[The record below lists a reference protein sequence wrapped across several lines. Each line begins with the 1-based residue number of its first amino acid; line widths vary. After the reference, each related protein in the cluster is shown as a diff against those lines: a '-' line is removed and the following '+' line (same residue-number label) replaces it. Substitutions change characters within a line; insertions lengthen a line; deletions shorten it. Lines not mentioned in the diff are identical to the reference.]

1 MRKVQ
6 IKIIAVLALFNFIF
20 LGSEYLF
27 DNMMAYTTDASGV
40 VIAQSQILG
49 VSAVGFFLYSAMR
62 KWAKRGIK
70 YPAYFGIIVTCII
83 CLFMVSQHIS
93 NEITLMFG
101 CILFLLLGAACG
113 AVHDTAAYILDGDG
127 SLART
132 VGAAYA
138 VGILLQ
144 FINNNFVN
152 NEIIEPIVL
161 SVSLTVGGVLL
172 MGMGR
177 NEPLERLQPGEKTGR
192 RIEGRPGVVGGIL
205 IVNVVLMTCV
215 FATLDNAVTL
225 VHAAGQMDIGQ
236 WPGILLAL
244 SGLAAGFMFDWKKRR
259 YMYIIMYC
267 VTLLSTI
274 CVVVIEF
281 GGPFLAG
288 LIAFYLSAG
297 FFVVF
302 FSTGFME
309 ISRYMKIPELWAG
322 LGRIT
327 NNLCA
332 VLIGSWSVALIESG
346 NSMIISIVAIVLF
359 AMISVTTFLYSGRF
373 RDEAKEHTEKPEEG
387 EECENEKFSDFCE
400 KFSLTGREQD
410 VLRLLLTSD
419 DNMQELA
426 EHLFISR
433 AALYRHIASLNEK
446 TETKSRIG
454 LLQFYYAWN
463 EKN

>member
-1 MRKVQ
+1 M
-6 IKIIAVLALFNFIF
+6 
-20 LGSEYLF
+20 
-27 DNMMAYTTDASGV
+27 
-40 VIAQSQILG
+40 
-49 VSAVGFFLYSAMR
+49 
-62 KWAKRGIK
+62 
-70 YPAYFGIIVTCII
+70 
-83 CLFMVSQHIS
+83 
-93 NEITLMFG
+93 
-101 CILFLLLGAACG
+101 
-113 AVHDTAAYILDGDG
+113 
-127 SLART
+127 
-132 VGAAYA
+132 
-138 VGILLQ
+138 
-144 FINNNFVN
+144 
-152 NEIIEPIVL
+152 
-161 SVSLTVGGVLL
+161 
-172 MGMGR
+172 
-177 NEPLERLQPGEKTGR
+177 
-192 RIEGRPGVVGGIL
+192 
-205 IVNVVLMTCV
+205 NVVLMTCV

-236 WPGILLAL
+236 WPRILLAL

-327 NNLCA
+327 NNL
-332 VLIGSWSVALIESG
+332 
-346 NSMIISIVAIVLF
+346 F

-410 VLRLLLTSD
+410 VLRLLLASD

>member
-1 MRKVQ
+1 M
-6 IKIIAVLALFNFIF
+6 
-20 LGSEYLF
+20 
-27 DNMMAYTTDASGV
+27 
-40 VIAQSQILG
+40 
-49 VSAVGFFLYSAMR
+49 
-62 KWAKRGIK
+62 
-70 YPAYFGIIVTCII
+70 
-83 CLFMVSQHIS
+83 
-93 NEITLMFG
+93 
-101 CILFLLLGAACG
+101 
-113 AVHDTAAYILDGDG
+113 
-127 SLART
+127 
-132 VGAAYA
+132 
-138 VGILLQ
+138 
-144 FINNNFVN
+144 
-152 NEIIEPIVL
+152 
-161 SVSLTVGGVLL
+161 
-172 MGMGR
+172 
-177 NEPLERLQPGEKTGR
+177 
-192 RIEGRPGVVGGIL
+192 
-205 IVNVVLMTCV
+205 NVVLMTCV

-236 WPGILLAL
+236 WPRLLLAL

-281 GGPFLAG
+281 GGSFLAG

-327 NNLCA
+327 NNL
-332 VLIGSWSVALIESG
+332 
-346 NSMIISIVAIVLF
+346 F

-387 EECENEKFSDFCE
+387 EEREDEKFSGFCE

-426 EHLFISR
+426 EQLFISR

>member
-192 RIEGRPGVVGGIL
+192 RIEGCPGVVGGIL

-236 WPGILLAL
+236 WPRILLAL

-327 NNLCA
+327 NNL
-332 VLIGSWSVALIESG
+332 
-346 NSMIISIVAIVLF
+346 F

-410 VLRLLLTSD
+410 VLRLLLASD